1 MIHNKFDINILFEK
15 VVKQATKLLNPSECE
30 LYVLITSKWK
40 FFSYTLEKIP
50 SLLWLRHVF
59 WNFVRVSLNVNI
71 YLIYKKVNQLHGL
84 FSTYIN

>member
-1 MIHNKFDINILFEK
+1 MTYNKFSINLLFEI
-15 VVKQATKLLNPSECE
+15 VVKQAIKLLLDPSECE

-59 WNFVRVSLNVNI
+59 WNFLRVSLNVNM
-71 YLIYKKVNQLHGL
+71 YLI
-84 FSTYIN
+84 